1 MTGTIPSSERSRPR
15 DRRSYLTTNPTT
27 APASRGGVLRCR
39 KQINHTT
46 DVSLT
51 LNSEQQDL
59 YDKIVDQHFSK
70 LLVLG
75 AGGVG
80 KSATLCAAMSQL
92 ARNGLQNMV
101 LCAPTH
107 LARLNI
113 HSRLDKDVAHAIET
127 VTVASLLL
135 KFGIQSDD
143 GSVHF
148 TAGKLD
154 KIDKYSVIALD
165 ECSMISEEDYM
176 LFMQSKAKVI
186 FLGDWSQ
193 LPPVMAKSAQGK
205 ANSHAGTGNLEVTTL
220 TQQMRQQGVIH
231 AAAERNRTAVWFPED
246 SEVGASG
253 ESITVHDTDRTMV
266 DVMVDRILN
275 DPRGYDSV
283 PHYRYIAYKNDQVRR
298 VGKEIRDRVLDRYFG
313 FDTRS
318 IPFIYSEVL
327 MLRENKKAIGYNG
340 ELVTVTNV
348 KKDTGKYRQYPWDT
362 YELVL
367 KGSLGTGGIRTLP
380 PCQYPQ
386 FEAYVN
392 ALQSKLR
399 RHQIAGEAASASN
412 TLAEIKRLRAQ
423 WTVVQFPYSC
433 TVHKAQGSTIENVYL
448 DTVSFARAPNRRAML
463 YVGISRAS
471 KTLHTVRVPATQQ
484 LRRAEVNAA
493 YRSARAV
500 YEDVAGESYR
510 NVLRYL
516 DIETGSVMG
525 KHVATGYLLARVANL
540 RQEEGG
546 CDI

>member
-1 MTGTIPSSERSRPR
+1 MTVRIPSSGRNRQPAQWCC
-15 DRRSYLTTNPTT
+15 LTTNPTT
-27 APASRGGVLRCR
+27 APALRGGVLGCR
-39 KQINHTT
+39 EQINHTT

-51 LNSEQQDL
+51 LNPGQQDL

-113 HSRLDKDVAHAIET
+113 HDKLDADVRHMVET

-135 KFGIQSDD
+135 KFGIQRED
-143 GSVHF
+143 GTVQF
-148 TAGKLD
+148 TAGKMD
-154 KIDKYSVIALD
+154 KIDKYSIIALD
-165 ECSMISEEDYM
+165 EASMISEEDYM

-186 FLGDWSQ
+186 FLGDFCQ
-193 LPPVMAKSAQGK
+193 LPPVMAKSAEGK
-205 ANSHAGTGNLEVTTL
+205 VKTHTGTKNLEVITL

-231 AAAERNRTAVWFPED
+231 AAAERNRTAVWFPEE
-246 SEVGASG
+246 SEIGAGG
-253 ESITVHDTDRTMV
+253 ESITVHDTDRKMV

-275 DPRGYDSV
+275 DPRGYDCV
-283 PHYRYIAYKNDQVRR
+283 AHYRYIAYKNDQVRR

-386 FEAYVN
+386 FEAYLN

-448 DTVSFARAPNRRAML
+448 DTLSFSRAPNRRAML

-471 KTLHTVRVPATQQ
+471 KTLHTVRVPANQK
-484 LRRAEVNAA
+484 LGRAEVNAA

-516 DIETGSVMG
+516 GAETGSVMG
-525 KHVATGYLLARVANL
+525 KHVATGYLLARVADL
-540 RQEEGG
+540 RQAEA
-546 CDI
+546 

>member
-1 MTGTIPSSERSRPR
+1 MKRHH
-15 DRRSYLTTNPTT
+15 TTNPVT
-27 APASRGGVLRCR
+27 
-39 KQINHTT
+39 I
-46 DVSLT
+46 T
-51 LNSEQQDL
+51 LNPGQQTL
-59 YDKIVDQHFSK
+59 YDKIVNQDFSK

-80 KSATLCAAMSQL
+80 KSHVLCSAMSQL
-92 ARNGLQNMV
+92 ARSGVENMV

-113 HSRLDKDVAHAIET
+113 TSKLDKDVRNTIET

-135 KFGIQSDD
+135 KFGIQRED
-143 GSVHF
+143 GTVQF
-148 TAGKLD
+148 TAGKMD
-154 KIDKYSVIALD
+154 KIDKYSIIALD
-165 ECSMISEEDYM
+165 ETSMISLEDYM

-186 FLGDWSQ
+186 FLGDWAQ

-205 ANSHAGTGNLEVTTL
+205 ANAHSGTGNLEVITL

-231 AAAERNRTAVWFPED
+231 AAAERNRTAVWFPER
-246 SEVGASG
+246 SETGAGG
-253 ESITVHDTDRTMV
+253 ESITVHDTDR
-266 DVMVDRILN
+266 VMVESMVNSILN
-275 DPRGYDSV
+275 DPRGYNCV
-283 PHYRYIAYKNDQVRR
+283 PHYRYIAYKNDQVRK
-298 VGKEIRDRVLDRYFG
+298 VGKEIRDRVLDSYFG
-313 FDTRS
+313 FDTRA
-318 IPFIYSEVL
+318 IPFIFSEVL

-367 KGSLGTGGIRTLP
+367 RGSLGVGGIRTLP

-423 WTVVQFPYSC
+423 WTMVQFPYSI
-433 TVHKAQGSTIENVYL
+433 TTHRSQGSTIENVYL
-448 DTVSFARAPNRRAML
+448 DTLSFSRAPNRRAML

-471 KTLHTVRVPATQQ
+471 KTLHTVRVPANQK
-484 LRRAEVNAA
+484 LGRAEVNAA
-493 YRSARAV
+493 YRSARAA
-500 YEDVAGESYR
+500 YEDVTGESYR
-510 NVLRYL
+510 KVLRYL
-516 DIETGSVMG
+516 GTETGSVMG
-525 KHVATGYLLARVANL
+525 KHVATGYLLARMADL
-540 RQEEGG
+540 QQGEG
-546 CDI
+546 

>member
-1 MTGTIPSSERSRPR
+1 MTA
-15 DRRSYLTTNPTT
+15 LVV
-27 APASRGGVLRCR
+27 GVLGCR
-39 KQINHTT
+39 EQIDHTT

-51 LNSEQQDL
+51 LNPGQQSL

-70 LLVLG
+70 MLVLG

-92 ARNGLQNMV
+92 ARNGVENMV

-154 KIDKYSVIALD
+154 KTDKYSVIALD

-186 FLGDWSQ
+186 FLGDWAQ
-193 LPPVMAKSAQGK
+193 LPPVMAKSAEGK
-205 ANSHAGTGNLEVTTL
+205 ANAHTGTKNLEVITL

-231 AAAERNRTAVWFPED
+231 AAAERNRTAVWFPEE
-246 SEVGASG
+246 SETGAGG
-253 ESITVHDTDRTMV
+253 ESITVHDTDRGMIE
-266 DVMVDRILN
+266 VMVDRILN
-275 DPRGYDSV
+275 DPRGYNSV

-298 VGKEIRDRVLDRYFG
+298 VGKEIRDRVLDSYFG

-318 IPFIYSEVL
+318 IPFIVSEIV
-327 MLRENKKAIGYNG
+327 MLRENRKGIGYNG
-340 ELVTVTNV
+340 ELVEV
-348 KKDTGKYRQYPWDT
+348 KSVRKDTGKYRQYPWDT
-362 YELVL
+362 YELTIT
-367 KGSLGTGGIRTLP
+367 GSLGMGGIRTLP
-380 PCQYPQ
+380 PCQVDQ
-386 FEAYVN
+386 MNKYVDE
-392 ALQSKLR
+392 LQSKLR

-412 TLAEIKRLRAQ
+412 TLAEIKRVRAQ

-433 TVHKAQGSTIENVYL
+433 TVHKSQGSTIENVYL
-448 DTVSFARAPNRRAML
+448 DTLSFSKAPNRRAML

-471 KTLHTVRVPATQQ
+471 KTLHTVRVPANQK
-484 LRRAEVNAA
+484 LGRAEVNAA
-493 YRSARAV
+493 YRSARAA

-516 DIETGSVMG
+516 GTETGSVMG
-525 KHVATGYLLARVANL
+525 KHFATEYLLARVADLQQN
-540 RQEEGG
+540 GA
-546 CDI
+546 

>member
-1 MTGTIPSSERSRPR
+1 
-15 DRRSYLTTNPTT
+15 
-27 APASRGGVLRCR
+27 
-39 KQINHTT
+39 
-46 DVSLT
+46 VSLT
-51 LNSEQQDL
+51 LNPGQQDL
-59 YDKIVDQHFSK
+59 YDRIVDQHFSK
-70 LLVLG
+70 MLVLG

-113 HSRLDKDVAHAIET
+113 HDKLDADVRHMIET

-165 ECSMISEEDYM
+165 ECSMISENDYM

-186 FLGDWSQ
+186 FLGDFCQ
-193 LPPVMAKSAQGK
+193 LPPVMAKSAEGK
-205 ANSHAGTGNLEVTTL
+205 VKTHTGTKNLEVITL

-231 AAAERNRTAVWFPED
+231 AAAESNRTAVWFPEE
-246 SEVGASG
+246 SEIGAGG
-253 ESITVHDTDRTMV
+253 ESITVHDTDRKMV

-275 DPRGYDSV
+275 DPRGYDCV
-283 PHYRYIAYKNDQVRR
+283 AHYRYIAYKNDQVRR

-448 DTVSFARAPNRRAML
+448 DTLSFSRAPNRRAML

-471 KTLHTVRVPATQQ
+471 KTLHTVRVPANQK
-484 LRRAEVNAA
+484 LGRAEVNAA

-516 DIETGSVMG
+516 SIETGSVMG
-525 KHVATGYLLARVANL
+525 KHVATEYLLARVADL

>member
-1 MTGTIPSSERSRPR
+1 VT
-15 DRRSYLTTNPTT
+15 
-27 APASRGGVLRCR
+27 
-39 KQINHTT
+39 
-46 DVSLT
+46 LT
-51 LNSEQQDL
+51 LNPGQQSL

-80 KSATLCAAMSQL
+80 KSACLCAAMSQL

-113 HSRLDKDVAHAIET
+113 HSKLDKDVAHAIET

-135 KFGIQSDD
+135 KFGIQRDD
-143 GSVHF
+143 GTVQF

-165 ECSMISEEDYM
+165 ECSMISEQDYM

-205 ANSHAGTGNLEVTTL
+205 ADSHAGTGNLEVITL

-231 AAAERNRTAVWFPED
+231 AAAERNRAAVWFPEE
-246 SEVGASG
+246 SETGAGG
-253 ESITVHDTDRTMV
+253 ESITVHDSDRTMV
-266 DVMVDRILN
+266 DSMVNAILN
-275 DPRGYDSV
+275 DPRGYDCV

-313 FDTRS
+313 FDTRA
-318 IPFIYSEVL
+318 IPFIYSEIL

-348 KKDTGKYRQYPWDT
+348 KKDSGKYRQYPWDT

-386 FEAYVN
+386 YEAYVN
-392 ALQSKLR
+392 SLQSKLR

-423 WTVVQFPYSC
+423 WTVVQSPYA
-433 TVHKAQGSTIENVYL
+433 TTTHKAQGSTISNVYL
-448 DTVSFARAPNRRAML
+448 NTLSFAQAPNRRALL

-471 KTLHTVRVPATQQ
+471 KTLHTVRVPAN
-484 LRRAEVNAA
+484 LRLRQSEVNAA
-493 YRSARAV
+493 YRAARAT

-516 DIETGSVMG
+516 NVPTGSLKG
-525 KHVATGYLLARVANL
+525 KQTVTEYLLARVADL
-540 RQEEGG
+540 QQGE
-546 CDI
+546 D

>member
-1 MTGTIPSSERSRPR
+1 M
-15 DRRSYLTTNPTT
+15 
-27 APASRGGVLRCR
+27 
-39 KQINHTT
+39 
-46 DVSLT
+46 T
-51 LNSEQQDL
+51 LNSGQQAL
-59 YDKIVDQHFSK
+59 YDKIVDQDFSK

-75 AGGVG
+75 DGGVG
-80 KSATLCAAMSQL
+80 KSHVLCSAMSEL
-92 ARNGLQNMV
+92 ARQGVMNMV

-113 HSRLDKDVAHAIET
+113 HSKLDKDVQHLVET

-135 KFGIQSDD
+135 KFGIQRDD
-143 GSVHF
+143 GTVQF
-148 TAGKLD
+148 TAGKMD
-154 KIDKYSVIALD
+154 KINKYSVIALD
-165 ECSMISEEDYM
+165 ECSMISLEDYM

-186 FLGDWSQ
+186 FLGDWAQ

-205 ANSHAGTGNLEVTTL
+205 ADCHAGTGNLEVVTL

-231 AAAERNRTAVWFPED
+231 AAAKRNRSAVWFPEE
-246 SEVGASG
+246 SETGAGG
-253 ESITVHDTDRTMV
+253 ESITVHNTEREMV
-266 DVMVDRILN
+266 EAMVSAILN
-275 DPRGYDSV
+275 DPRGYDCV

-298 VGKEIRDRVLDRYFG
+298 VGKEVRDRVLGSYFG
-313 FDTRS
+313 FDTRA

-348 KKDTGKYRQYPWDT
+348 KKDTTGKYRQYPWDT

-392 ALQSKLR
+392 SLQSKLR

-423 WTVVQFPYSC
+423 WTVVQYSHST
-433 TVHKAQGSTIENVYL
+433 TVHKAQGSTIDNVYL
-448 DTVSFARAPNRRAML
+448 DTLSFAKAPNRRALL

-471 KTLHTVRVPATQQ
+471 KTLHTVRVPASLQ

-493 YRSARAV
+493 YRAARAT
-500 YEDVAGESYR
+500 YEDVAGEGYR

-516 DIETGSVMG
+516 NVPTGTLAG
-525 KHVATGYLLARVANL
+525 KQTVTEYLLARVADL
-540 RQEEGG
+540 KQGEG
-546 CDI
+546 